1 MIDTARMIAAR
12 PKATPVPGMGE
23 QVALDLKDTV
33 SSAAESAEDFLG
45 HLPQIVSR
53 LLLSA
58 VVLIVGLLILK
69 LGKMIIAKLARKR
82 SKNSR
87 INTQRAETFRSVI
100 SSVFSYIMFFILA
113 TVILRIF
120 GVDVTSILAAAGVVG
135 IALAFGAQTLVKD
148 LLSGLFIWGEGF
160 IAVGDLV
167 SINGLDGTVEAITI
181 RTTSIRN
188 YNGNVYCIPNGDIRT
203 VTNMSR
209 GFKRAIVNVP
219 CPYEENQERLVAMV
233 KEEMEI
239 AAKEVEGIDAV
250 PDVMSIVAF
259 DRNSVRLQVAV
270 VCPVGEHWRIE
281 REIRELL
288 ERNIPIYALPA
299 AYDFRDKL
307 PQTKIGK
314 VAFRELEKEEKSQ
327 K

>member
-53 LLLSA
+53 LLIA
-58 VVLIVGLLILK
+58 GAVLIIGLLLLK
-69 LGKMIIAKLARKR
+69 LGKIIIAKLAKRR
-82 SKNSR
+82 SKSSR
-87 INTQRAETFRSVI
+87 VNPQRSETFRSI
-100 SSVFSYIMFFILA
+100 ITSVFSYIMFFILA
-113 TVILRIF
+113 TVILRLF
-120 GVDVTSILAAAGVVG
+120 GVDVTSLLAAAGVVG

-148 LLSGLFIWGEGF
+148 LLSGLFIWGEGS

-239 AAKEVEGIDAV
+239 AAKEVDGIESV

-259 DRNSVRLQVAV
+259 DKNSVRLQVAV
-270 VCPVGEHWRIE
+270 ICPVGEHWRIE
-281 REIRELL
+281 REIRT
-288 ERNIPIYALPA
+288 RIKAR
-299 AYDFRDKL
+299 FDKEGIVM
-307 PQTKIGK
+307 PHYSVPET
-314 VAFRELEKEEKSQ
+314 ET
-327 K
+327 

>member
-12 PKATPVPGMGE
+12 PKTTPVPGMGE

-53 LLLSA
+53 LLLST
-58 VVLIVGLLILK
+58 VVLIAGLLILK

-82 SKNSR
+82 GKNSR

-148 LLSGLFIWGEGF
+148 LLSGLFIWGEGS

-203 VTNMSR
+203 IANMSR

-239 AAKEVEGIDAV
+239 AAKEVDGIDAV

-259 DRNSVRLQVAV
+259 DKNSVRLQVAV

-281 REIRELL
+281 REIRT
-288 ERNIPIYALPA
+288 RIKAR
-299 AYDFRDKL
+299 FDKEGIVM
-307 PQTKIGK
+307 PHYSVPET
-314 VAFRELEKEEKSQ
+314 ET
-327 K
+327 

>member
-53 LLLSA
+53 LLIA
-58 VVLIVGLLILK
+58 GAVLIIGLLLLK
-69 LGKMIIAKLARKR
+69 LGKIIIAKLAKRR
-82 SKNSR
+82 SKSSR
-87 INTQRAETFRSVI
+87 VNPQRSETFRSI
-100 SSVFSYIMFFILA
+100 ITSVFSYIMFFILA
-113 TVILRIF
+113 TVILRLF
-120 GVDVTSILAAAGVVG
+120 GVDVTSLLAAAGVVG

-148 LLSGLFIWGEGF
+148 LLSGLFIWGEGS

-203 VTNMSR
+203 IANMSR

-233 KEEMEI
+233 KEEMET
-239 AAKEVEGIDAV
+239 AAKEVDGINAV

-259 DRNSVRLQVAV
+259 DKNSVRLQVAV

-281 REIRELL
+281 REIRT
-288 ERNIPIYALPA
+288 RIKAR
-299 AYDFRDKL
+299 FDKEGIVM
-307 PQTKIGK
+307 PHYSVPET
-314 VAFRELEKEEKSQ
+314 ET
-327 K
+327 